1 MKNLKNYK
9 NRFYSLLESKMGD
22 VKPLINEDDYQGQS
36 GASAIGLPAVTIT
49 APRIGMENYK
59 DVFVKKDGTLITRKQ
74 IPKEYLN
81 LNPVGGCFAVALSDF
96 WFKTSTSDLVD
107 VKSLEADLKNQ
118 IKDGTNSAL
127 SQTFKERGCK
137 DRLIPKTEE
146 DLSKP
151 GYYLAKGD
159 RGPLVRKIQQLL
171 INFSEYYVHMLYPES
186 KRGEIGSGGDPNFN
200 PLDGIFGSATE
211 SAVKHFQKEEN
222 ITPISGK
229 VGSKTWA
236 ALKNTPIKIDFI
248 PGKRWINIQTGEP
261 AVST

>member
-1 MKNLKNYK
+1 MIMKNLKNYK

-36 GASAIGLPAVTIT
+36 SDSAIGLPGVTIT

-59 DVFVKKDGTLITRKQ
+59 NVFAKKDGTLITRNQ

-107 VKSLEADLKNQ
+107 VKSLEADLKKQ

-127 SQTFKERGCK
+127 SQTFKQRGCK

-159 RGPLVRKIQQLL
+159 RGPLVRKIQQLI
-171 INFSEYYVHMLYPES
+171 INFSESYANMLYPES
-186 KRGEIGSGGDPNFN
+186 KKGDNSFN

-211 SAVKHFQKEEN
+211 LTVKKFQEDNN

-229 VGSKTWA
+229 VGPKTWA
-236 ALKNTPIKIDFI
+236 ALKNTQIKTDFV
-248 PGKRWINIQTGEP
+248 PGTGWINTQTREP
-261 AVST
+261 AKST